1 MLNGAFQMLET
12 GIVPGNRNLDNV
24 EERLKEFQHITYPS
38 RTIRTDGIKSVML
51 KSFGFGQA
59 GAEILVIHPDYLF
72 AAIETCAYQE
82 YAKRRE
88 SRQVHT
94 YRHYHEMLTNTAP
107 LVRVKTAAPYTDAQQ
122 SKVYLTPTVRASLK
136 DGKYAYDD
144 ASFITQ
150 PSATE
155 TANISVALQN
165 SFAPLHSEPGVKG
178 VGVDVQLTS
187 VLSLE
192 NDVFISRNFTETE
205 IRYCR
210 AAPDPSASFAGRWAA
225 KEAVVKAVE
234 MRPMKLFGLAARVHP
249 LLISKSNEA
258 TVKLQTSCCAVT
270 LKWLLQRLVWNWSKS
285 RLAIANHMQLPRQWQ
300 SDNLNKQ
307 FICRLL

>member
-225 KEAVVKAVE
+225 KEAVVKAVGNATDE
-234 MRPMKLFGLAARVHP
+234 VVWTRGSGAPLIDIEIQRSDGKAPNVMLRGDAKMAAAKAGVE
-249 LLISKSNEA
+249 LVKVTISHSE
-258 TVKLQTSCCAVT
+258 SY
-270 LKWLLQRLVWNWSKS
+270 
-285 RLAIANHMQLPRQWQ
+285 AIAAAMA
-300 SDNLNKQ
+300 
-307 FICRLL
+307 I